1 MGNEEHNIKLFRKTE
16 LYELE
21 YDTKYEGRI
30 KHESRK
36 QVEEE
41 LLACIEV

>member
-1 MGNEEHNIKLFRKTE
+1 MGNEEHNIKLLRKTE

-21 YDTKYEGRI
+21 YDTKYQGRI
-30 KHESRK
+30 THESRK

-41 LLACIEV
+41 WLACIEI